1 MSPLLY
7 LAGVVAVGVAAQW
20 TAWRLRLPAILLL
33 LAAGFLFGRVP
44 VGGPVDDVSE
54 GAAPALAAGDENPGE
69 IGRVEADPAGT
80 DPVRTD
86 PAGETPVRPE
96 PVEGG
101 RVEEDDPGRAGRVE
115 ETDPEDSPLEGR
127 GGGAVIP
134 ERLLT
139 PAVALAVAVILF
151 EGGLS
156 LKFREL
162 REIGSAALGLCT
174 VGAAITGVLAAVAA
188 KFFVFDTWQL
198 AILAGAIFTVTGP
211 TVIVPLLRQIR
222 PTGRVGAVAK
232 WEGIVIDPVG
242 AVLAV
247 LAFEAIVLGTG
258 ASVVIPLTIAK
269 VALIGGLVGGGVGWA
284 LSILFQRHWVPD
296 YLQNPV
302 ALGAVLLS
310 FAASNVF
317 QSESG
322 LVTVT
327 VTGIWL
333 ANQERFNIEPLVE
346 FKENLGVLL
355 ISVLFVVL
363 AGQLKP
369 RSILDL
375 GWGAA
380 AFIAILALVVR
391 PAAVY
396 LGTLFS
402 PLSLPE
408 KTFLAW
414 LAPRG
419 IVAAAV
425 ASVFALELR
434 HDAEEALHRPPAAVV
449 VDADAARAERLWWKR
464 ILEDSE
470 RLVPLTFLVIS
481 ASVGLYGL
489 TAAPVARRLG
499 LAVANPQGVLFLGG
513 SPVVR
518 AIATA
523 LQEKGFTVRLIDSN
537 RRNVAAAR
545 LEGLDTL
552 HGNVLSEKI
561 TNRVDPAGLGRV
573 LAMTPNDEVN
583 SLAAQNFAS
592 LFGRSG
598 CYQLAPHPSGGAKK
612 GEGGT
617 ERPHGRPL
625 FREGVTYKT
634 LEELFARGARVKETR
649 ITEAFDYPAFL
660 RMNGAETVAL
670 FRLTGPADDRRLR
683 VNVANVTLEPTP
695 GDTLLSL
702 IPPDA
707 GDGPAKAVSAGTGLG
722 GEQDEDDSRMD
733 LSPPQLGG

>member
-1 MSPLLY
+1 MIPVRSPRFDPARRVSPLLY
-7 LAGVVAVGVAAQW
+7 LAGVVSVGVAAQW
-20 TAWRLRLPAILLL
+20 FAWRLRLPAILLL

-44 VGGPVDDVSE
+44 VG
-54 GAAPALAAGDENPGE
+54 
-69 IGRVEADPAGT
+69 
-80 DPVRTD
+80 
-86 PAGETPVRPE
+86 E
-96 PVEGG
+96 PVEGDTNG
-101 RVEEDDPGRAGRVE
+101 VEEAVETVVSDDAPGDAPGDVSDDAELDEEADPGEAGQVE
-115 ETDPEDSPLEGR
+115 ETDPDDSPLQGP

-174 VGAAITGVLAAVAA
+174 AGAAVTGVLAAIAA
-188 KFFVFDTWQL
+188 KFLVFDTWEL

-222 PTGRVGAVAK
+222 PNGRVGAVAK

-247 LAFEAIVLGTG
+247 LAFEAIVLGAG
-258 ASVVIPLTIAK
+258 AASVVIPLTIAK
-269 VALIGGLVGGGVGWA
+269 VVLIGGVLGCGVGWV
-284 LSILFQRHWVPD
+284 LSVLFQRHWVPD

-302 ALGAVLLS
+302 ALGAVLLG
-310 FAASNVF
+310 FAASNAL

-327 VTGIWL
+327 VMGVWL

-363 AGQLKP
+363 AGQLEP
-369 RSILDL
+369 QSIIGL
-375 GWGAA
+375 GWGSL
-380 AFIAILALVVR
+380 AFIAILVLVVR
-391 PAAVY
+391 PAAVF
-396 LGTLFS
+396 LGTLFT
-402 PLSLPE
+402 PLSTPE
-408 KTFLAW
+408 KLFLSW

-434 HDAEEALHRPPAAVV
+434 HDAEERLAAPPPVSEEAIVER
-449 VDADAARAERLWWKR
+449 DRWERL
-464 ILEDSE
+464 LEDSE

-513 SPVVR
+513 SPLVR
-518 AIATA
+518 EIAVA
-523 LQEKGFTVRLIDSN
+523 LQDKGFTVRMIDSN
-537 RRNVAAAR
+537 RRNVSAAR
-545 LEGLDTL
+545 LEGIDTV

-561 TNRVDPAGLGRV
+561 TDRVDPAGLGRV

-598 CYQLAPHPSGGAKK
+598 CYQLAPHHSEGATK
-612 GEGGT
+612 GEGGA

-625 FREGVTYKT
+625 FRQGVTYRT
-634 LEELFARGARVKETR
+634 LEQLYDRGARVKETR

-660 RMNGAETVAL
+660 RMNGAESVVL
-670 FRLTGPADDRRLR
+670 FTLTGPSDDRTLR
-683 VNVANVTLEPTP
+683 VNVAHVTLDPNP

-702 IPPDA
+702 VPPDVGETA
-707 GDGPAKAVSAGTGLG
+707 GREVSAGTGLG
-722 GEQDEDDSRMD
+722 GERDGDDSRMD
-733 LSPPQLGG
+733 LQPPQLSN

>member
-33 LAAGFLFGRVP
+33 LAAGFAFGRVP
-44 VGGPVDDVSE
+44 VGDPVEGVTE
-54 GAAPALAAGDENPGE
+54 GAAEAVAAGDEE
-69 IGRVEADPAGT
+69 
-80 DPVRTD
+80 
-86 PAGETPVRPE
+86 
-96 PVEGG
+96 
-101 RVEEDDPGRAGRVE
+101 PGRAGRVGVETDVLDGAAGGDAEIETADPGAAGQVE
-115 ETDPEDSPLEGR
+115 ETAPGDDPLQGR

-162 REIGSAALGLCT
+162 REIGAAALGLCT
-174 VGAAITGVLAAVAA
+174 AGAAVTGVLAAIAA
-188 KFFVFDTWQL
+188 KFLVFDTWQL

-211 TVIVPLLRQIR
+211 TVIIPLLRQIR
-222 PTGRVGAVAK
+222 PNGRVGAVAK

-247 LAFEAIVLGTG
+247 LAFEGIVLTAGA

-269 VALIGGLVGGGVGWA
+269 VVLIGGLLGCGLAWA

-302 ALGAVLLS
+302 SLATVMLG
-310 FAASNVF
+310 FAASNAL

-327 VTGIWL
+327 VMGVWL

-363 AGQLKP
+363 AGQLEP
-369 RSILDL
+369 QSILDL
-375 GWGAA
+375 GWGSL
-380 AFIAILALVVR
+380 AFIAVLVLIVR
-391 PAAVY
+391 PAAVF

-402 PLSLPE
+402 PLSFSE
-408 KTFLAW
+408 KAFLAW

-434 HDAEEALHRPPAAVV
+434 HDAEEALARPDEIVAIRDPEAAL
-449 VDADAARAERLWWKR
+449 AERVWWENL
-464 ILEDSE
+464 LEDSE

-513 SPVVR
+513 SPLVR
-518 AIATA
+518 EIAVA

-537 RRNVAAAR
+537 RRNVATAR
-545 LEGLDTL
+545 LEGLDTV

-561 TNRVDPAGLGRV
+561 TDRVDPSGLGRV

-598 CYQLAPHPSGGAKK
+598 CYQLSPHPSEGAKK
-612 GEGGT
+612 GEGGI
-617 ERPHGRPL
+617 ERAHGRPL

-634 LEELFARGARVKETR
+634 LQDLYERGARVKETR
-649 ITEAFDYPAFL
+649 ITQEFDYPAFL
-660 RMNGAETVAL
+660 RMNGAETVVL
-670 FRLTGPADDRRLR
+670 FRLTGPADDRTLR
-683 VNVANVTLEPTP
+683 VNVANVVLEPTP

-702 IPPDA
+702 VPPDA
-707 GDGPAKAVSAGTGLG
+707 GEGNDRPAVSSGTGLE
-722 GEQDEDDSRMD
+722 GEMDEDDSRTD
-733 LSPPQLGG
+733 LDPPQLKG

>member
-7 LAGVVAVGVAAQW
+7 LAGIVAVGVAAQW

-33 LAAGFLFGRVP
+33 LAAGFAFGRVP
-44 VGGPVDDVSE
+44 VGDPVEGVTE
-54 GAAPALAAGDENPGE
+54 GAAEAVAAGDRNPGQAGR
-69 IGRVEADPAGT
+69 IGPADDLLTSDGATDDGSVEDADPGSAGQ
-80 DPVRTD
+80 
-86 PAGETPVRPE
+86 
-96 PVEGG
+96 
-101 RVEEDDPGRAGRVE
+101 VEESDPGDDP
-115 ETDPEDSPLEGR
+115 LQGR

-174 VGAAITGVLAAVAA
+174 AGAAVTGVLAAIAA
-188 KFFVFDTWQL
+188 KLLVFDTWQL
-198 AILAGAIFTVTGP
+198 AILAGSIFTVTGP
-211 TVIVPLLRQIR
+211 TVIIPLLRQIR
-222 PTGRVGAVAK
+222 PNGRVGAVAK

-247 LAFEAIVLGTG
+247 LAFEGIVLTAG
-258 ASVVIPLTIAK
+258 AASIVIPLTIAK
-269 VALIGGLVGGGVGWA
+269 VVLIGGLLGAGLAWM
-284 LSILFQRHWVPD
+284 LSVLFQRHWVPD

-302 ALGAVLLS
+302 ALGTVLLA
-310 FAASNVF
+310 FAASNAL

-327 VTGIWL
+327 VMGVWL

-363 AGQLKP
+363 AGQLEP
-369 RSILDL
+369 QSILDL
-375 GWGAA
+375 GWGAL
-380 AFIAILALVVR
+380 AFIAFLVLVVR
-391 PAAVY
+391 PAAVF

-402 PLSLPE
+402 PLSLSE

-434 HDAEEALHRPPAAVV
+434 HDAEEAIERSYAAGVT
-449 VDADAARAERLWWKR
+449 DAAAIAEREWWEGL
-464 ILEDSE
+464 LEDSA
-470 RLVPLTFLVIS
+470 RLVPLTFSVIS
-481 ASVGLYGL
+481 ASVALYGL
-489 TAAPVARRLG
+489 TAGPFARRLG

-513 SPVVR
+513 SPLVR
-518 AIATA
+518 AIAVA

-537 RRNVAAAR
+537 RRNVSAAR

-561 TNRVDPAGLGRV
+561 TDRVDPSGLGRV

-583 SLAAQNFAS
+583 SLAAQNFAT

-598 CYQLAPHPSGGAKK
+598 CYQLCPHPAEGARK
-612 GEGGT
+612 GEGGA
-617 ERPHGRPL
+617 ERPHGRAL
-625 FREGVTYKT
+625 FREGVTYK
-634 LEELFARGARVKETR
+634 LLQELYERGARVKETR
-649 ITEAFDYPAFL
+649 ITQEFDYPAFL
-660 RMNGAETVAL
+660 RMNGAEAVVL
-670 FRLTGPADDRRLR
+670 FRLTGPADARTLR
-683 VNVANVTLEPTP
+683 VNTANVKLEPTP

-702 IPPDA
+702 VPPDT
-707 GDGPAKAVSAGTGLG
+707 GEPPAREAVSAGTGLE
-722 GEQDEDDSRMD
+722 GELDDDDSR
-733 LSPPQLGG
+733 LGLEPPQLRG

>member
-1 MSPLLY
+1 M
-7 LAGVVAVGVAAQW
+7 VAVGVAAQW
-20 TAWRLRLPAILLL
+20 VAWRMRLPAILLL

-44 VGGPVDDVSE
+44 VGDPVEGVTE
-54 GAAPALAAGDENPGE
+54 GAAEAVAAGDQELVNGELPENERGETGLIEEPAPG
-69 IGRVEADPAGT
+69 EADPGDAGQ
-80 DPVRTD
+80 
-86 PAGETPVRPE
+86 
-96 PVEGG
+96 
-101 RVEEDDPGRAGRVE
+101 VE
-115 ETDPEDSPLEGR
+115 ETDSEDSPLQGP

-174 VGAAITGVLAAVAA
+174 AGAAITGVLAAVAA
-188 KFFVFDTWQL
+188 KFLVFDTWEL
-198 AILAGAIFTVTGP
+198 AILAGSIFTVTGP

-222 PTGRVGAVAK
+222 PNGRVGAVAK

-247 LAFEAIVLGTG
+247 LAFEAVVLGHGSAT
-258 ASVVIPLTIAK
+258 VVIPLTIAK
-269 VALIGGLVGGGVGWA
+269 VILIGGVLGCGLAWA

-302 ALGAVLLS
+302 ALGAVLLG
-310 FAASNVF
+310 FAASNVL

-327 VTGIWL
+327 VMGVWM
-333 ANQERFNIEPLVE
+333 ANQERFSIEPLVE

-363 AGQLKP
+363 AGQLEP
-369 RSILDL
+369 QSILDL

-380 AFIAILALVVR
+380 AFIAFLVLIVR
-391 PAAVY
+391 PAAVF
-396 LGTLFS
+396 LGTLFT
-402 PLSLPE
+402 PLTLQE
-408 KTFLAW
+408 KSFLSW

-434 HDAEEALHRPPAAVV
+434 HDAEEALHSTDTAPAELV
-449 VDADAARAERLWWKR
+449 RWEGL
-464 ILEDSE
+464 LEDSE

-481 ASVGLYGL
+481 ASVALYGL

-518 AIATA
+518 AIAVA
-523 LQEKGFTVRLIDSN
+523 LQEKGFVVRLIDSN
-537 RRNVAAAR
+537 RRNVSVAR
-545 LEGLDTL
+545 LEGLDMI

-561 TNRVDPAGLGRV
+561 TNRVEPAGLGRV

-583 SLAAQNFAS
+583 SLAAQNFAH

-598 CYQLAPHPSGGAKK
+598 CYQLAPQPSNGAKD
-612 GEGGT
+612 GGSGA

-634 LEELFARGARVKETR
+634 LEDLFDRGATVKETR

-660 RMNGAETVAL
+660 RMNGAEAVVL
-670 FRLTGPADDRRLR
+670 FRLTGPPDDRRLR
-683 VNVANVTLEPTP
+683 VNVAELKLEPAA

-702 IPPDA
+702 VPPDVA
-707 GDGPAKAVSAGTGLG
+707 EDPKPKAMSAGTGLA
-722 GEQDEDDSRMD
+722 GELDDDDSRMD
-733 LSPPQLGG
+733 LKPPQLGG

>member
-33 LAAGFLFGRVP
+33 LAAGFAFGRVP
-44 VGGPVDDVSE
+44 VGDPVEGEIE
-54 GAAPALAAGDENPGE
+54 GAAQAVAAGD
-69 IGRVEADPAGT
+69 ADPGQ
-80 DPVRTD
+80 
-86 PAGETPVRPE
+86 
-96 PVEGG
+96 
-101 RVEEDDPGRAGRVE
+101 AGRVE
-115 ETDPEDSPLEGR
+115 ETDPDDSPLQGP

-162 REIGSAALGLCT
+162 REVGSAALGLCT
-174 VGAAITGVLAAVAA
+174 AGAAITGVLSAVAA
-188 KFFVFDTWQL
+188 KFLVFDTWEL
-198 AILAGAIFTVTGP
+198 AILAGSIFTVTGP

-222 PTGRVGAVAK
+222 PSARVGAVAK

-247 LAFEAIVLGTG
+247 LAFEVIVLGPG
-258 ASVVIPLTIAK
+258 AATTVVPLTIAK
-269 VALIGGLVGGGVGWA
+269 VVAIGGLIGCGLGWV

-302 ALGAVLLS
+302 ALGAVLLG
-310 FAASNVF
+310 FAASNAL

-327 VTGIWL
+327 VMGVWL

-369 RSILDL
+369 SSILDL

-380 AFIAILALVVR
+380 IFIAILVLVVR
-391 PAAVY
+391 PAAVF
-396 LGTLFS
+396 LGTMFS
-402 PLSLPE
+402 PLSLAE

-434 HDAEEALHRPPAAVV
+434 HDAEEAVHGPADTPAAVLRL
-449 VDADAARAERLWWKR
+449 ARWEGL
-464 ILEDSE
+464 LEDSK

-513 SPVVR
+513 TPVVR
-518 AIATA
+518 AIALA
-523 LQEKGFTVRLIDSN
+523 LHEKGFAVRLVDSN
-537 RRNVAAAR
+537 RRNVSAAR
-545 LEGLDTL
+545 LEGLETL
-552 HGNVLSEKI
+552 HGNALSEKI
-561 TNRVDPAGLGRV
+561 TDRVDPSGLGRV

-592 LFGRSG
+592 MFGRSG
-598 CYQLAPHPSGGAKK
+598 CYQLCPQPSAGSTK

-625 FREGVTYKT
+625 FREGVTFQT
-634 LEELFARGARVKETR
+634 LRELFDRGAQVKETR
-649 ITEAFDYPAFL
+649 ITEEFDYPAFL
-660 RMNGAETVAL
+660 RMNGAETVVL
-670 FRLTGPADDRRLR
+670 FRLTGSGDDRSLR
-683 VNVANVTLEPTP
+683 VNVADVKLEPAP

-702 IPPDA
+702 VAPEKPE
-707 GDGPAKAVSAGTGLG
+707 PELKAVSAGTGLG
-722 GEQDEDDSRMD
+722 GERDEDDSRIMQD
-733 LSPPQLGG
+733 RPPQLAG